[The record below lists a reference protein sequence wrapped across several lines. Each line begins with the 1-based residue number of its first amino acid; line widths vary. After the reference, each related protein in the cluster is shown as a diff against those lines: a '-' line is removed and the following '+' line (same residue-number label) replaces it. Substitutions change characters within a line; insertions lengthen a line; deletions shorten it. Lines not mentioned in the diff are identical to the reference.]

1 MSDNKNEIMKLIN
14 KTSNVVSKKKEA
26 SFDHFIKID
35 GKKYPLRINY
45 LHVDNDIRTNPNLL
59 ITPHIIIELG
69 TSNKSIDI
77 LKFNLDNAYPERD
90 RQIIGK
96 TLMTHS
102 FINLLKTRSKDYYQ
116 SLYDLQATQGV
127 SSHLVNKFWERVMF
141 DTNNVA
147 IKDKVMSLSKNTT
160 KTDLCIELGEWLY
173 KQDNLDKAFT
183 FLTENGIYKQ
193 SELVEAIIQ
202 EGSIHKKVYNNILYG
217 VLNKFNPLFIHEF
230 DREAIIEIFEIAKK
244 EINNQPKDKNKR
256 KIDMLLNTIKLNEAI
271 ELEKE
276 TKLHDKKIKVKRS

>member
-14 KTSNVVSKKKEA
+14 KTSNVVNKKKEV

-35 GKKYPLRINY
+35 DKKYPLRINY
-45 LHVDNDIRTNPNLL
+45 LHVDSDIRTNPNLL

-77 LKFNLDNAYPERD
+77 LKFDLDNAYPENN

-116 SLYDLQATQGV
+116 SLYDLQATQGI

-141 DTNNVA
+141 DTKNIA
-147 IKDKVMSLSKNTT
+147 IKDKVISLSKNTT

-202 EGSIHKKVYNNILYG
+202 EGNLHEKVYNNTLYG
-217 VLNKFNPLFIHEF
+217 VLNKFNPIFVHEF
-230 DREAIIEIFEIAKK
+230 DREAIIDLFEIVKK
-244 EINNQPKDKNKR
+244 EINNQPQNKNKR
-256 KIDMLLNTIKLNEAI
+256 QIDMLLNTIKLNEAMEI
-271 ELEKE
+271 ENE
-276 TKLHDKKIKVKRS
+276 TKKHNKTRKVKRS